1 MGNMVKFMKE
11 SHSTMDV
18 SSHTPGSDV
27 GEALA
32 EEGKVDE
39 TGATPVHEPNDVGT
53 AEQPG

>member
-1 MGNMVKFMKE
+1 
-11 SHSTMDV
+11 MDV

-39 TGATPVHEPNDVGT
+39 TGATPVHEPNDGGT